1 MAIRISGAES
11 APRTITVTA
20 TIRNKTPTHE
30 PKAAVRPEPE
40 ILPPA
45 PKPRPAPVAS
55 FPAPLS
61 AETVKRIIEKAIR
74 HYDVPGLSIYP
85 VQAGWL
91 KSSDG
96 TTFGIVEH
104 RNTGVR
110 YQVMVCPNTFKLKNL
125 GPIDA

>member
-11 APRTITVTA
+11 APRTVTVTA
-20 TIRNKTPTHE
+20 TIRNKAPTPNPTIIH
-30 PKAAVRPEPE
+30 EPE
-40 ILPPA
+40 ILPPVRQA
-45 PKPRPAPVAS
+45 TPSIPLNA
-55 FPAPLS
+55 APLS
-61 AETVKRIIEKAIR
+61 PETVKRIIEKAIQ

-85 VQAGWL
+85 VHAGWL

-110 YQVMVCPNTFKLKNL
+110 YQVMVCPKTFKPKNL